1 MGVDTEDSVS
11 QDNSTVES
19 PDVGFRMAEP
29 TVAAGA
35 AGVGADVGSAAV
47 QEHSAEP
54 EPLVN
59 QVAAELFALLPAGWD
74 RLDAAVAMTVSDEAA
89 RVVVSD
95 QKHAVPVPLSAR
107 AIELLRE
114 LRHQSAQLEEGPWW
128 RVLAS
133 VDKNGSAQI
142 EYDHGAEPFPDQH
155 LFPPQAYLA
164 DLQIYSR
171 RRLPVWL
178 AAYIGHDD
186 RQVRTPSHAAN
197 ARAGDGAFTSRVEND
212 LPALPLMWARWAA
225 IAAAF
230 VAADSQWGP
239 RVTTSLGWFEGT
251 SRSGS
256 TLHLLPRGRAVL
268 SGGLWNDPRLD
279 AAYNGGIAMPQ
290 LYRGAPDWV
299 AGPVLNPRAANGLLS
314 FCYWWDGAAWH
325 CGESPAPAELEPA
338 LPGVRTSASAVD
350 VITELN
356 AGVSADA
363 AAGLVAAAESGTV
376 TRQFATPILAGQA
389 ADTDSAYYQL
399 LLAGVV
405 RPE

>member
-11 QDNSTVES
+11 QDNSTAES
-19 PDVGFRMAEP
+19 PDVGFRLAEP
-29 TVAAGA
+29 T
-35 AGVGADVGSAAV
+35 
-47 QEHSAEP
+47 ESAEAHDRSTQP
-54 EPLVN
+54 LPLVE
-59 QVAAELFALLPAGWD
+59 QVAAELFSLLPEGWD
-74 RLDAAVAMTVSDEAA
+74 RLDAAVAMTVTDEAA

-95 QKHAVPVPLSAR
+95 AEHAVQVPLSAR

-114 LRHQSAQLEEGPWW
+114 LRHQSAESEDGPWW

-133 VDKNGSAQI
+133 VDKSGSAEI
-142 EYDHGAEPFPDQH
+142 EFDHGAEPFPDQR

-164 DLQIYSR
+164 DLQTYPR

-178 AAYIGHDD
+178 AAYLGHAD

-197 ARAGDGAFTSRVEND
+197 SRATDGAFTPRVESD

-230 VAADSQWGP
+230 VAADSQRGP
-239 RVTTSLGWFEGT
+239 RVTTALGWFEGT
-251 SRSGS
+251 SHSGA
-256 TLHLLPRGRAVL
+256 TLHLLPHGRAVL

-279 AAYNGGIAMPQ
+279 ATYNDGVGIPQ

-325 CGESPAPAELEPA
+325 CGESPSATELRSA
-338 LPGVRTSASAVD
+338 LPGIWTSAAAVD
-350 VITELN
+350 VITRMN
-356 AGVSADA
+356 ARVPAGA
-363 AAGLVAAAESGTV
+363 AAELVAAAEAGTV
-376 TRQFATPILAGQA
+376 TRQFAAPILGGTT
-389 ADTDSAYYQL
+389 ADVDNAYYQL

-405 RPE
+405 IPE